1 MTRGVCALAVL
12 VLLGGHGTSAFKAPF
27 TLQQGRGGVSSTR
40 LEMVCEDGQR
50 RRVLL
55 AGLAV
60 SAGWVAPA
68 VGVHAVGDGLA
79 NQAAMLRDANLPT
92 DVAPWWARGRYRA
105 AHALRSAVGATAL
118 LVGAAGCWRRRR
130 RRYAARA
137 ERPNKSHKIE

>member
-40 LEMVCEDGQR
+40 LEMVCEDEQR

-68 VGVHAVGDGLA
+68 VAAGQVQLEFPAQRVLAEKAGDGSLA
-79 NQAAMLRDANLPT
+79 ETEINGKRLGRMPC
-92 DVAPWWARGRYRA
+92 ARGR
-105 AHALRSAVGATAL
+105 GATTAMCGCHPRSL
-118 LVGAAGCWRRRR
+118 TAPRSWWERAGR
-130 RRYAARA
+130 
-137 ERPNKSHKIE
+137 